1 MSASIPLDRLTAYLK
16 GRLGEDIE
24 VLSIRALRPDTGKA
38 EDVKKLGYGT
48 PVLVDLQRAGRRER
62 LVLETVR
69 AGAYGHEHMSDRAQ
83 GLLWAYDAFNRLPGH
98 VEAVD
103 VGAFMS
109 DGSLVSL
116 AGMEEAFIVTRFVE
130 GHPYNLDLE
139 RLRDGERLDAR
150 AIARADTLCDTLAE
164 VHSERRDEPTLYRR
178 HVRDVIGHGEGIFGV
193 VDGWPAGACGLTRL
207 EGIERSLIWWRWRL
221 RAYEHRLRRVHGDY
235 HPWNL
240 IFDDKGQLTM
250 LDRSRGEW
258 GEPANDVTCIT
269 ANFLFFALQANGR
282 LHGPLEKLWSRFWRR
297 YIDLTGDREIL
308 QVAPPFLAFRCLVMA
323 SPAWYP
329 TLPRGVRDALLRLA
343 AGALATERF
352 DPDHAAG
359 LCEAGDG

>member
-1 MSASIPLDRLTAYLK
+1 MSASIRLDRLTTYLRE
-16 GRLGEDIE
+16 RLGGDVE
-24 VLSIRALRPDTGKA
+24 VLAVRALDPHAGKA

-48 PVLVDLQRAGRRER
+48 PVLVDLERSGRRER
-62 LVLETVR
+62 LVLQTVR
-69 AGAYGHEHMSDRAQ
+69 AGPYGHEHMSDRAQ
-83 GLLWAYDAFNRLPGH
+83 TLLWAYDAFNRLPGH

-116 AGMEEAFIVTRFVE
+116 AGMDEAFLVTRFVE
-130 GHPYNLDLE
+130 GHSYNLDLE
-139 RLRDGERLDAR
+139 RMRDGERLDVR
-150 AIARADTLCDTLAE
+150 AIARADTLCDALVE
-164 VHSERRDEPTLYRR
+164 VHAERRHEPSLYRR

-193 VDGWPAGACGLTRL
+193 VDGWPAGTWDMAQL
-207 EGIERSLIWWRWRL
+207 EAIERSLIWWRWRL
-221 RAYEHRLRRVHGDY
+221 RAYEHRLRRVHGDF

-240 IFDDKGQLTM
+240 VFDHSGRLTM

-269 ANFLFFALQANGR
+269 ANYLFFALQAHGR
-282 LHGPLEKLWSRFWRR
+282 LHGPMETLWSRFWKR

-329 TLPRGVRDALLRLA
+329 TLAPRVRGALLRLA
-343 AGALATERF
+343 TGALASERF
-352 DPDHAAG
+352 DPGHAAG
-359 LCEAGDG
+359 LCEAGSV